1 MVHAQCKPMRKPM
14 QQYTNDD
21 RMTLAGCLA
30 GCSRNFCSTHRF
42 SSRRVVFAGQNLGV
56 RPKISFSLTTSQ
68 KAQINCRCHHF
79 QVKPL
84 PACLT
89 LLLSHYRA
97 QTVRNHDIDDHGPQP
112 KGGYNDIPPIQVRLV
127 LQGNESIQS
136 IDQPTN
142 ASCVLF
148 APPWKG
154 TSCGYTG
161 YRDIS
166 LTTYPLHAFPLHNF
180 LFTETT

>member
-1 MVHAQCKPMRKPM
+1 MTVPAIFAQRI
-14 QQYTNDD
+14 D
-21 RMTLAGCLA
+21 LLVALGVL
-30 GCSRNFCSTHRF
+30 
-42 SSRRVVFAGQNLGV
+42 SSRGKNLGV

-68 KAQINCRCHHF
+68 NAQQLKSTATISKSNPC
-79 QVKPL
+79 
-84 PACLT
+84 

-142 ASCVLF
+142 ACLPHRGRARHVDTLDT
-148 APPWKG
+148 G
-154 TSCGYTG
+154 TSLSPSTHCMHFLSNTFYLQRRREQSRGRFLPIAGT
-161 YRDIS
+161 
-166 LTTYPLHAFPLHNF
+166 FPP
-180 LFTETT
+180 

>member
-1 MVHAQCKPMRKPM
+1 M
-14 QQYTNDD
+14 
-21 RMTLAGCLA
+21 L
-30 GCSRNFCSTHRF
+30 
-42 SSRRVVFAGQNLGV
+42 SSRGKNLGV
-56 RPKISFSLTTSQ
+56 HPKINFSLTTSQ
-68 KAQINCRCHHF
+68 NAQLKSTATISKSNPC
-79 QVKPL
+79 
-84 PACLT
+84 

-142 ASCVLF
+142 AACVLF

-180 LFTETT
+180 LLTETT

>member
-1 MVHAQCKPMRKPM
+1 
-14 QQYTNDD
+14 
-21 RMTLAGCLA
+21 MTLAGCLA

-127 LQGNESIQS
+127 LQGNRFNQLTS
-136 IDQPTN
+136 QPTHHVFCL
-142 ASCVLF
+142 AHRGRARHVDTLDTV
-148 APPWKG
+148 
-154 TSCGYTG
+154 TSLSPLTHCMHFLPIIFI
-161 YRDIS
+161 YRDDVS
-166 LTTYPLHAFPLHNF
+166 RAAADSFRLQVRFHL
-180 LFTETT
+180 